1 MEQGE
6 KILISS
12 NGVYESSWNIYCAL
26 VNLFLA
32 HLHQSVSCE
41 LPRWGQT
48 SLFCVSH
55 FLSHGN
61 LGQRGRQGSC
71 HLQLPHSTQQGQGI
85 TALSSIHIH
94 LLSYTLGNYVCP
106 TQKHCLQNLMINLE
120 KEGETFL
127 EDIPKLERNFRKL
140 PDRLQL
146 ENVFRGPLYSVGS
159 SEGNSHNCRLH
170 ETGRILSAFG
180 FLHFSLSSC

>member
-1 MEQGE
+1 M
-6 KILISS
+6 
-12 NGVYESSWNIYCAL
+12 
-26 VNLFLA
+26 NLFLA

-146 ENVFRGPLYSVGS
+146 ENVFRGPLYSVGN

-170 ETGRILSAFG
+170 EIGRILSAFG